1 MINRQIP
8 PETFDIEHFLLHKPL
23 KGTLENGI
31 CLYQFR
37 NPLLDLIHIQIH
49 IKAGSV
55 FETQKMVASTCF
67 NLLKESHPTKTVSEI
82 DDILDFYGA
91 SWSVSTN
98 IEYIVL
104 QWIIPKSNVHHLLP
118 ILMELLKDPSFKKE
132 NLERYQQ
139 RKLKD
144 LEYNELKY
152 NYRATQQMFHTFF
165 APGTPTSAIL
175 TKEHILEIS
184 TANLQ
189 NYYQNNVNAQNT
201 NIFIAGNIDEDLEQL
216 IYIHFRSLPTGDAS
230 TVVSQFIST
239 FKPEIIIDEQINPLQ
254 SSIMLCKKGISFR
267 HEDRR
272 DFSILST
279 LLGGYFGSRLMQ
291 NLREKNGYTYS
302 VQSGSLYLNDG
313 SIFYV
318 ESDVTIDK
326 TKEAIEQCLYE
337 LDRLK
342 TEKVSETELKLVQRY
357 MLGSLLRDIDGVVSY
372 MKKYAFWNHFGL
384 DELEIEHTI
393 NAINHV
399 NQDTI
404 IKNAKKY
411 LQNEDFYTIIVGK
424 L

>member
-1 MINRQIP
+1 
-8 PETFDIEHFLLHKPL
+8 
-23 KGTLENGI
+23 
-31 CLYQFR
+31 
-37 NPLLDLIHIQIH
+37 
-49 IKAGSV
+49 
-55 FETQKMVASTCF
+55 
-67 NLLKESHPTKTVSEI
+67 
-82 DDILDFYGA
+82 
-91 SWSVSTN
+91 
-98 IEYIVL
+98 
-104 QWIIPKSNVHHLLP
+104 
-118 ILMELLKDPSFKKE
+118 MELLKNPSFKKE

-165 APGTPTSAIL
+165 APGTPTAAIL

-216 IYIHFRSLPTGDAS
+216 IYTHFRSLPTGDAS

-326 TKEAIEQCLYE
+326 TKEAIEQCLFE